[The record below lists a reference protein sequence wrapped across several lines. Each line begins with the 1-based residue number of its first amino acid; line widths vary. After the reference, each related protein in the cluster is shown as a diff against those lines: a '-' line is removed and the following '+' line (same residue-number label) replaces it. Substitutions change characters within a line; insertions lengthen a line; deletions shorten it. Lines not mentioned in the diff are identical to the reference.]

1 MNAKNIISAI
11 LMVLSFTACTS
22 EIEGI
27 DDNMTNT
34 GANNGETSI
43 SVRMMTEGV
52 STKADTQ
59 SEKLISNY
67 VIAVFEK
74 KSGERVGYA
83 SGTADG
89 GSLDT
94 PIVKGI
100 NTKAGIVKVIVV
112 ANVDNVNDFDNLY
125 TYGQFSTKTVGNLT
139 NLTKVGIKDDVTL
152 SATENKL
159 EVELKQLTARV
170 NVTLNEP
177 EVTGG
182 NNVTVLLL
190 ANGLAE
196 NPEITEKGE
205 DYETFKAALNYINT
219 TLAKKIAGDGEGA
232 TALFEVKII
241 GAESKEQA
249 VTLSKSVVTSS
260 LTKAAIYGH
269 DANWGRIL
277 CAMGYSGAKFDPEK
291 VDLFFE
297 SKAGKIQIIENGV
310 AVDYSEEE
318 ATKILSEEA
327 VTAIADVKMG
337 DATAT
342 AWGCD
347 LTYDYIKINADYR
360 S

>member
-11 LMVLSFTACTS
+11 LMVLSFTACSS

-34 GANNGETSI
+34 NVSNGTTSI
-43 SVRMMTEGV
+43 SVRMMTEEV

-159 EVELKQLTARV
+159 EVELMQLTARV

-182 NNVTVLLL
+182 NGVTV
-190 ANGLAE
+190 N
-196 NPEITEKGE
+196 
-205 DYETFKAALNYINT
+205 FKAYRYTASIAKTSMIVYAPQTVETETEVSLNNETSFSYITYAVATPVLNVYAKLEILVNGDVKKTIEKEIPVSFKSKEDGKLDAL
-219 TLAKKIAGDGEGA
+219 IAG
-232 TALFEVKII
+232 
-241 GAESKEQA
+241 
-249 VTLSKSVVTSS
+249 KSYNQQV
-260 LTKAAIYGH
+260 
-269 DANWGRIL
+269 N
-277 CAMGYSGAKFDPEK
+277 
-291 VDLFFE
+291 
-297 SKAGKIQIIENGV
+297 
-310 AVDYSEEE
+310 
-318 ATKILSEEA
+318 TKITISQN
-327 VTAIADVKMG
+327 VDVEFG
-337 DATAT
+337 YEIVSITDN
-342 AWGCD
+342 GNQD
-347 LTYDYIKINADYR
+347 ITYN
-360 S
+360 

>member
-11 LMVLSFTACTS
+11 LMVLSFTACSS

-34 GANNGETSI
+34 NVSNGTTSI
-43 SVRMMTEGV
+43 SVRMMTEEV

-159 EVELKQLTARV
+159 EVELMQLTARV

-182 NNVTVLLL
+182 NGVTV
-190 ANGLAE
+190 N
-196 NPEITEKGE
+196 
-205 DYETFKAALNYINT
+205 FKAYRYTASIAKTSMIVYAPQTVETETEVSLNNETSFSYITYAVATPVLNVYAQLEILVDGEVKKTIEKEIPVSFKSQDNVQLDAL
-219 TLAKKIAGDGEGA
+219 IAG
-232 TALFEVKII
+232 
-241 GAESKEQA
+241 
-249 VTLSKSVVTSS
+249 KSYNQQV
-260 LTKAAIYGH
+260 
-269 DANWGRIL
+269 N
-277 CAMGYSGAKFDPEK
+277 
-291 VDLFFE
+291 
-297 SKAGKIQIIENGV
+297 
-310 AVDYSEEE
+310 
-318 ATKILSEEA
+318 TKITISQN
-327 VTAIADVKMG
+327 VDVEFG
-337 DATAT
+337 YEIVSITDN
-342 AWGCD
+342 D
-347 LTYDYIKINADYR
+347 NQDITYN
-360 S
+360 

>member
-11 LMVLSFTACTS
+11 LMVLSFTACSS

-34 GANNGETSI
+34 NVSNGTTSI
-43 SVRMMTEGV
+43 SVRMMTEEV

-159 EVELKQLTARV
+159 EVELMQLTARV

-182 NNVTVLLL
+182 NGVTV
-190 ANGLAE
+190 N
-196 NPEITEKGE
+196 
-205 DYETFKAALNYINT
+205 FKAYRYT
-219 TLAKKIAGDGEGA
+219 KSEAK
-232 TALFEVKII
+232 
-241 GAESKEQA
+241 
-249 VTLSKSVVTSS
+249 
-260 LTKAAIYGH
+260 
-269 DANWGRIL
+269 
-277 CAMGYSGAKFDPEK
+277 
-291 VDLFFE
+291 
-297 SKAGKIQIIENGV
+297 
-310 AVDYSEEE
+310 
-318 ATKILSEEA
+318 
-327 VTAIADVKMG
+327 
-337 DATAT
+337 
-342 AWGCD
+342 
-347 LTYDYIKINADYR
+347 R

>member
-22 EIEGI
+22 EIEGL

-177 EVTGG
+177 EVSGG
-182 NNVTVLLL
+182 NGVTV
-190 ANGLAE
+190 N
-196 NPEITEKGE
+196 
-205 DYETFKAALNYINT
+205 FKAYRYTASIAKTSMIVYAPQTVETETEVSLNNETSFSYITYAVANPV
-219 TLAKKIAGDGEGA
+219 LKVYAKLEILVNGEVKKTIEKEIPVSFKSKEDGKLDSLIAG
-232 TALFEVKII
+232 
-241 GAESKEQA
+241 
-249 VTLSKSVVTSS
+249 KSYNQQV
-260 LTKAAIYGH
+260 
-269 DANWGRIL
+269 N
-277 CAMGYSGAKFDPEK
+277 
-291 VDLFFE
+291 
-297 SKAGKIQIIENGV
+297 
-310 AVDYSEEE
+310 
-318 ATKILSEEA
+318 TKITISQN
-327 VTAIADVKMG
+327 VDVSFKYEIVSIT
-337 DATAT
+337 DN
-342 AWGCD
+342 D
-347 LTYDYIKINADYR
+347 NQNITYN
-360 S
+360 

>member
-11 LMVLSFTACTS
+11 LMVLSFTACSS

-43 SVRMMTEGV
+43 SVRMMTEGI

-83 SGTADG
+83 SGIADG
-89 GSLDT
+89 GFLDT

-159 EVELKQLTARV
+159 EVELKQLTACV

-182 NNVTVLLL
+182 NNVTV
-190 ANGLAE
+190 N
-196 NPEITEKGE
+196 
-205 DYETFKAALNYINT
+205 FKAYRYTASIAETSMIVYAPQTVETKEVLLNEEIETSFSYITYAVASPVLKVYAKLEILVDGVVTKTIEKEIPVSFKSQDKVHLEAL
-219 TLAKKIAGDGEGA
+219 IAG
-232 TALFEVKII
+232 
-241 GAESKEQA
+241 
-249 VTLSKSVVTSS
+249 KSYNQQV
-260 LTKAAIYGH
+260 
-269 DANWGRIL
+269 N
-277 CAMGYSGAKFDPEK
+277 
-291 VDLFFE
+291 
-297 SKAGKIQIIENGV
+297 
-310 AVDYSEEE
+310 
-318 ATKILSEEA
+318 TKITISQN
-327 VTAIADVKMG
+327 VDVSFKYEIVSIT
-337 DATAT
+337 DN
-342 AWGCD
+342 D
-347 LTYDYIKINADYR
+347 NQNITYN
-360 S
+360 

>member
-11 LMVLSFTACTS
+11 LMVLSFTACSS
-22 EIEGI
+22 EIEGF

-43 SVRMMTEGV
+43 SVRMMTEGI

-83 SGTADG
+83 SGIADG
-89 GSLDT
+89 GFLDT

-182 NNVTVLLL
+182 NNVTV
-190 ANGLAE
+190 N
-196 NPEITEKGE
+196 
-205 DYETFKAALNYINT
+205 FKAYRYTASIAETSMIVYAPQTGKTKDVLFDKTKTFSYVTYAVTNPVLNVYAELGILVNGVVTKTIEKEIPVSFKSQDKVQLEAL
-219 TLAKKIAGDGEGA
+219 IAGKSYNQ
-232 TALFEVKII
+232 EV
-241 GAESKEQA
+241 
-249 VTLSKSVVTSS
+249 
-260 LTKAAIYGH
+260 
-269 DANWGRIL
+269 N
-277 CAMGYSGAKFDPEK
+277 
-291 VDLFFE
+291 
-297 SKAGKIQIIENGV
+297 
-310 AVDYSEEE
+310 
-318 ATKILSEEA
+318 TKITISQN
-327 VTAIADVKMG
+327 VDVEFG
-337 DATAT
+337 YEIVSITDN
-342 AWGCD
+342 GNQD
-347 LTYDYIKINADYR
+347 ITYN
-360 S
+360 

>member
-11 LMVLSFTACTS
+11 LMVLSFTACSS

-43 SVRMMTEGV
+43 SVRMMTEGI

-83 SGTADG
+83 SGIADG

-170 NVTLNEP
+170 NVTLNAP

-182 NNVTVLLL
+182 NNVTV
-190 ANGLAE
+190 N
-196 NPEITEKGE
+196 
-205 DYETFKAALNYINT
+205 FKAYRYIASIAETSMIVYAPQTGKTKDVLFDKTKTFSYVTYAVTNPVLNVYAQLEILVDGEVKKTIEKEIPVSFKSQDNVQLDAL
-219 TLAKKIAGDGEGA
+219 IAG
-232 TALFEVKII
+232 
-241 GAESKEQA
+241 
-249 VTLSKSVVTSS
+249 KSYNQQV
-260 LTKAAIYGH
+260 
-269 DANWGRIL
+269 N
-277 CAMGYSGAKFDPEK
+277 
-291 VDLFFE
+291 
-297 SKAGKIQIIENGV
+297 
-310 AVDYSEEE
+310 
-318 ATKILSEEA
+318 TKITISQN
-327 VTAIADVKMG
+327 VDVEFG
-337 DATAT
+337 YEIVSITDN
-342 AWGCD
+342 GNQD
-347 LTYDYIKINADYR
+347 ITYN
-360 S
+360 

>member
-11 LMVLSFTACTS
+11 LMVLSFAACS
-22 EIEGI
+22 SDIESL
-27 DDNMTNT
+27 DDNMTNNNT
-34 GANNGETSI
+34 NNGETSI

-182 NNVTVLLL
+182 NNVTVTFRAYHYTASIAESSKIVYVPQTADTRDILLDT
-190 ANGLAE
+190 NGETSFSYITYSVASPKLEVYAKL
-196 NPEITEKGE
+196 EIIADGIVKNTIEKEIPVSFISKDNGKL
-205 DYETFKAALNYINT
+205 DAL
-219 TLAKKIAGDGEGA
+219 IAGKSYDQQVYA
-232 TALFEVKII
+232 N
-241 GAESKEQA
+241 
-249 VTLSKSVVTSS
+249 VTISQ
-260 LTKAAIYGH
+260 
-269 DANWGRIL
+269 N
-277 CAMGYSGAKFDPEK
+277 FD
-291 VDLFFE
+291 VDFSYE
-297 SKAGKIQIIENGV
+297 
-310 AVDYSEEE
+310 
-318 ATKILSEEA
+318 
-327 VTAIADVKMG
+327 IADIT
-337 DATAT
+337 DNENQDITF
-342 AWGCD
+342 
-347 LTYDYIKINADYR
+347 N
-360 S
+360 

>member
-182 NNVTVLLL
+182 NNVTV
-190 ANGLAE
+190 N
-196 NPEITEKGE
+196 
-205 DYETFKAALNYINT
+205 FKAYRYTASIAKTSMIVYAPQTVETETEVSLNNETSFSYITYAVATPVLNVYAQLEILVDGEVKKTIEKEIPVSFKSQDNVQLDAL
-219 TLAKKIAGDGEGA
+219 IAG
-232 TALFEVKII
+232 
-241 GAESKEQA
+241 
-249 VTLSKSVVTSS
+249 KSYNQQV
-260 LTKAAIYGH
+260 
-269 DANWGRIL
+269 N
-277 CAMGYSGAKFDPEK
+277 
-291 VDLFFE
+291 
-297 SKAGKIQIIENGV
+297 
-310 AVDYSEEE
+310 
-318 ATKILSEEA
+318 TKITISQN
-327 VTAIADVKMG
+327 VDVEFG
-337 DATAT
+337 YEIVSITDN
-342 AWGCD
+342 D
-347 LTYDYIKINADYR
+347 NQDITYN
-360 S
+360 

>member
-43 SVRMMTEGV
+43 SVRMMTEGI

-83 SGTADG
+83 SGIADG
-89 GSLDT
+89 GFLDT

-159 EVELKQLTARV
+159 EVELKQLTACV

-182 NNVTVLLL
+182 NNVTV
-190 ANGLAE
+190 N
-196 NPEITEKGE
+196 
-205 DYETFKAALNYINT
+205 FKAYRYTASIAETSMIVYAPQTGKTKDVLFDKTKTFSYVTYAVTNPVLNVYAELGILVNGVVTKTIEKEIPVSFKSQDKVQLEAL
-219 TLAKKIAGDGEGA
+219 IAGKSYNQ
-232 TALFEVKII
+232 EV
-241 GAESKEQA
+241 
-249 VTLSKSVVTSS
+249 
-260 LTKAAIYGH
+260 
-269 DANWGRIL
+269 N
-277 CAMGYSGAKFDPEK
+277 
-291 VDLFFE
+291 
-297 SKAGKIQIIENGV
+297 
-310 AVDYSEEE
+310 
-318 ATKILSEEA
+318 TKITISQN
-327 VTAIADVKMG
+327 VDVEFG
-337 DATAT
+337 YEIVSITDN
-342 AWGCD
+342 GNQD
-347 LTYDYIKINADYR
+347 ITYN
-360 S
+360 